1 MKVGERGALTCPS
14 FVGSKSTVWVD
25 RKSCMNA
32 HTVAGRQVRRLCV
45 CVLYARQACRGGQSG
60 AVEACCF
67 QSHAET
73 HLSRF
78 VPVRPHGQLGHMPR
92 VAVRE
97 DRQPILVHAR
107 RESTGRGVR
116 SGRRGRVSMGRQQR
130 ATPTWLASM
139 ILSIT

>member
-1 MKVGERGALTCPS
+1 MCA
-14 FVGSKSTVWVD
+14 
-25 RKSCMNA
+25 SCN
-32 HTVAGRQVRRLCV
+32 
-45 CVLYARQACRGGQSG
+45 ARQACRAGQSG
-60 AVEACCF
+60 DVEACC
-67 QSHAET
+67 SNRMHT
-73 HLSRF
+73 YLSRF
-78 VPVRPHGQLGHMPR
+78 VPVGPHGQLGHMPR

-107 RESTGRGVR
+107 TDKESNTGRGVR